1 MNELLGLAAALAS
14 LVALA
19 CWARTV
25 PTRAWG
31 DDTPTGAA
39 RWRAKA
45 VALGTLLLQTTT
57 ASLAAGWVAGVAGGT
72 GPGRMCAGAGGLRI
86 GRGPAALSGRRRAL
100 HRDLTGPTGH
110 TQRPSAHILLKMR
123 SSATDS
129 CLNSYQIDSN

>member
-45 VALGTLLLQTTT
+45 VALTGHAFFGKLVAL
-57 ASLAAGWVAGVAGGT
+57 SLAAI
-72 GPGRMCAGAGGLRI
+72 CYGLVNF
-86 GRGPAALSGRRRAL
+86 G
-100 HRDLTGPTGH
+100 
-110 TQRPSAHILLKMR
+110 LL
-123 SSATDS
+123 
-129 CLNSYQIDSN
+129 L

>member
-1 MNELLGLAAALAS
+1 MNELLGISAALAS

-57 ASLAAGWVAGVAGGT
+57 ASLAAGWVAGVALVLAAWMVLGWLLVLAMNLWPQASQRWALRLGWLGLGGCVLALVA
-72 GPGRMCAGAGGLRI
+72 CALPEGLLR
-86 GRGPAALSGRRRAL
+86 
-100 HRDLTGPTGH
+100 
-110 TQRPSAHILLKMR
+110 
-123 SSATDS
+123 
-129 CLNSYQIDSN
+129 